1 MVEETDY
8 LQQSLRQS
16 PRRFRGFLL
25 LEQTEIEKSVFHWRI
40 PTLVLIKIITTKHF
54 GASNNTNNSVN
65 KSSSFAACTTTCTTF
80 DIYVHVH
87 SWIARLRYFRW
98 KMFPSQTKIVLEVTC
113 DVHTSRFH
121 WSFTLG
127 DEISLKPGSTR
138 HLVLGSKDHF

>member
-65 KSSSFAACTTTCTTF
+65 KSSSFAACTTTCTLYF
-80 DIYVHVH
+80 NSEIIYICTGYPTCMY

-98 KMFPSQTKIVLEVTC
+98 KMFPSQTKIVSYIHHVAT
-113 DVHTSRFH
+113 HT
-121 WSFTLG
+121 L
-127 DEISLKPGSTR
+127 
-138 HLVLGSKDHF
+138 HLHMYVCNVCA